1 MSSHQQPFVVSMQP
15 PNDGAQ
21 VGESPVG
28 LGQTISEQHREIVV
42 ATDIKSVWNGGSEIG
57 WVYHGSDNRDYFQ
70 ANRSIEPGSP
80 TARDRFSRRRTS
92 TRVVGS

>member
-15 PNDGAQ
+15 PNEEAQ
-21 VGESPVG
+21 VCGSPVG

-57 WVYHGSDNRDYFQ
+57 
-70 ANRSIEPGSP
+70 
-80 TARDRFSRRRTS
+80 
-92 TRVVGS
+92 